1 MKLTKANV
9 DRLKLSSSKKEI
21 IVFDE
26 TLPGFGLHIRGGG
39 KRSWV
44 AQYRLGSKQRR
55 VTLGTVET
63 LDRTKRVRGPRARS
77 QRSILGVDPQLEK
90 AQGKT
95 QAAVTSA
102 IPVCAAHLSLKSG
115 ACGRASL

>member
-9 DRLKLSSSKKEI
+9 DRLKLPSSKKEI

-63 LDRTKRVRGPRARS
+63 LDPDKARQRAKSAFSKVHPGRRS
-77 QRSILGVDPQLEK
+77 AARESTR
-90 AQGKT
+90 QG
-95 QAAVTSA
+95 AGGGDLSYS
-102 IPVCAAHLSLKSG
+102 PVCAEN
-115 ACGRASL
+115 